1 LKGGRKMAKAANFT
15 IDNKKQEVR
24 AVVAALSERELKEVK
39 NYLALGYTLVPV
51 ERPKKTAEQK
61 AQEAIAAAVNPYGRT
76 MIEAFLKRPENA
88 EYYAIYDRRYNEQAG
103 TNRKGKD
110 DEPVWKKDGTPKL
123 KGFANCIGWFTDI
136 FEYDKE
142 KKTYKK
148 KKAEVK
154 EEAAEAAEA

>member
-1 LKGGRKMAKAANFT
+1 MAKQPNFT
-15 IDNKKQEVR
+15 IDNKRQEVR
-24 AVVAALSERELKEVK
+24 AVVAALNERELKEIK
-39 NYLALGYTLVPV
+39 NYLALGYKLVPV
-51 ERPKKTAEQK
+51 EPVKMTKAEK
-61 AQEAIAAAVNPYGRT
+61 EAAAAANPYGKK
-76 MIEAFLKRPENA
+76 MVEEFLEQPENA
-88 EYYAIYDRRYNEQAG
+88 EYLAEYNRRYYEQAG

-142 KKTYKK
+142 NKAYK

-154 EEAAEAAEA
+154 EEAAEA